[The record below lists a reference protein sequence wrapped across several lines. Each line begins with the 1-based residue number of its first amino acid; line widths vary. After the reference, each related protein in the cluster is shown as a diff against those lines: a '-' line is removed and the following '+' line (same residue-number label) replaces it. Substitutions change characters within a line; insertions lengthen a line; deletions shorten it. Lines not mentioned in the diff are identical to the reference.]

1 MTTAQLIN
9 DKIVDEFQ
17 PIYLDVINESD
28 NHNVPV
34 GSESHFKLVVVSEAF
49 TDTSLI
55 QRHRGI
61 NKLLAD
67 QLAGAI
73 HALSLHTH
81 TPEEWEKRG
90 GSVPTSPP
98 CRGGS
103 K

>member
-1 MTTAQLIN
+1 MITAQLIN

-17 PIYLDVINESD
+17 PLYLDVINESD
-28 NHNVPV
+28 NHNVPA
-34 GSESHFKLVVVSEAF
+34 GSESHFKLVVVSDAF
-49 TDTSLI
+49 KDTSLI
-55 QRHRGI
+55 QRHRSI

-90 GSVPTSPP
+90 GSVPVSPP
-98 CRGGS
+98 CKGGA